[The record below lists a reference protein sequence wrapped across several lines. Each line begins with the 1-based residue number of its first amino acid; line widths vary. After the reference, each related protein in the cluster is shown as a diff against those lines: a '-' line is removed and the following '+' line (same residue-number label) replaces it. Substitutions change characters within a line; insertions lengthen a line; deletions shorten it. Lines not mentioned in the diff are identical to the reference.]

1 MSSIKLDNIH
11 KSFGDNH
18 IIKGIDLQINEGEFL
33 VLVGPSGCGKST
45 LLRIL
50 SGLETPDKGN
60 IRIDKTDVTYQPPAK
75 RDLAMVFQNY
85 ALYPHLTVYENMAF
99 GLRMH
104 KKPDIEIKERIKKA
118 TKILQIEDLLDR
130 KPKALSG
137 GQRQRVAVGRAIVR
151 NPKAYLFDEP
161 LSNLDAKLRSE
172 MRVELKKIHQLL
184 GTTMVYV
191 THDQIEAM
199 TMGDRI
205 AILRDG
211 VIEQLDTPKNIYN
224 FPSNEFVA
232 SFVGSPQMNF
242 FSGKIHIE
250 DNNKIFKTGDLQFQ
264 LPSNHY
270 QSDKINNGEDYIM
283 GIRPE
288 NIHDNH
294 LSEIKDPSN
303 TIGVNVELV
312 ENIGSNLYIH
322 SKVNNSPLIVSLS
335 GSSQVSI
342 NDKIDF
348 IFDMGKSHFFK

>member
-60 IRIDKTDVTYQPPAK
+60 IRIDKTDVTCQPPAK

-104 KKPDIEIKERIKKA
+104 KKPDIEIKERIKEA

-151 NPKAYLFDEP
+151 ESKHICSMNH
-161 LSNLDAKLRSE
+161 S
-172 MRVELKKIHQLL
+172 
-184 GTTMVYV
+184 
-191 THDQIEAM
+191 QI
-199 TMGDRI
+199 
-205 AILRDG
+205 
-211 VIEQLDTPKNIYN
+211 
-224 FPSNEFVA
+224 
-232 SFVGSPQMNF
+232 
-242 FSGKIHIE
+242 
-250 DNNKIFKTGDLQFQ
+250 
-264 LPSNHY
+264 
-270 QSDKINNGEDYIM
+270 
-283 GIRPE
+283 
-288 NIHDNH
+288 
-294 LSEIKDPSN
+294 
-303 TIGVNVELV
+303 
-312 ENIGSNLYIH
+312 
-322 SKVNNSPLIVSLS
+322 
-335 GSSQVSI
+335 
-342 NDKIDF
+342 
-348 IFDMGKSHFFK
+348 